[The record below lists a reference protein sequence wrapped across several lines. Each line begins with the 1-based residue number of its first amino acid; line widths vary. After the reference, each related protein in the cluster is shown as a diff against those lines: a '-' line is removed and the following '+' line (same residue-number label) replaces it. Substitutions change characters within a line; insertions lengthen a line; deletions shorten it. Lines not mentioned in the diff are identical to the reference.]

1 MLNYEIDCSVLWKE
15 PYGPM
20 LFKGI
25 LTTIHLS
32 ILSWIIALGVGI
44 LVGVFRV
51 IPNRFTRL
59 AGFCY
64 VQLFRNIPL
73 LLHLFI
79 WYFAIPLLFS
89 DNVQNW
95 LNESVADLPYW
106 TGVVALGLY
115 TASRV
120 AEQIRAGL
128 LAVSKEHY
136 EAAFS
141 IGLKTLHAYRHVFL
155 PYAFRVVLPMLT
167 AEFLTCFKNSA
178 LTMTIGVM
186 ETTGAAYHIDSLT
199 YHGLETT
206 TAASAVYIGLTACIV
221 LFMTRLEK
229 KMYVHGLIR
238 RES

>member
-1 MLNYEIDCSVLWKE
+1 MLNYDIDCSVLWRE

-32 ILSWIIALGVGI
+32 MLSWIIALVFGI
-44 LVGVFRV
+44 LIGVFRV
-51 IPNRFTRL
+51 IPNRLTRL
-59 AGFCY
+59 TGFLY

-73 LLHLFI
+73 LLQLFI
-79 WYFAIPLLFS
+79 WYFAVPLLFPA
-89 DNVQNW
+89 NAQNW
-95 LNESVADLPYW
+95 LNESIADLPYW

-128 LAVSKEHY
+128 LAVPKEHY
-136 EAAFS
+136 EAALS
-141 IGLKTLHAYRHVFL
+141 LGLKACHAYCRVFL
-155 PYAFRVVLPMLT
+155 PYAFRIILPTLT

-186 ETTGAAYHIDSLT
+186 ETTGAAYYIDSLT

-206 TAASAVYIGLTACIV
+206 TAASAVYIGLSAGIV
-221 LFMTRLEK
+221 VFMSWLERK
-229 KMYVHGLIR
+229 IQIHGLIH

>member
-1 MLNYEIDCSVLWKE
+1 MLNYEIDCSVLWRE

-32 ILSWIIALGVGI
+32 FLSWIIALVFGI
-44 LVGVFRV
+44 LMGVFRV
-51 IPNRFTRL
+51 IPNRLTRL
-59 AGFCY
+59 TGFFY
-64 VQLFRNIPL
+64 VQFFRNIPL
-73 LLHLFI
+73 LLQLFI
-79 WYFAIPLLFS
+79 WYFAVPLLFP
-89 DNVQNW
+89 DNAQNW

-128 LAVSKEHY
+128 LAVPKEQY

-141 IGLKTLHAYRHVFL
+141 IGLKAYHAYRRVFL
-155 PYAFRVVLPMLT
+155 PYALRIIMPTLT

-186 ETTGAAYHIDSLT
+186 ETTGAAYYIDSLT

-206 TAASAVYIGLTACIV
+206 TAASVVYIGLTICIV
-221 LFMTRLEK
+221 IFMSWLERK
-229 KMYVHGLIR
+229 IHIHGLIR

>member
-1 MLNYEIDCSVLWKE
+1 MLNYEIDCSVLWRE

-20 LFKGI
+20 LLKGI

-32 ILSWIIALGVGI
+32 LLSWIIALVVGI
-44 LVGVFRV
+44 LVGVFAV
-51 IPNRFTRL
+51 IPNRSTRL
-59 AGFCY
+59 ASFLY

-73 LLHLFI
+73 LLQLFI

-89 DNVQNW
+89 DNIQNW
-95 LNESVADLPYW
+95 LNEGVADLPYW

-120 AEQIRAGL
+120 AEQFRAGL
-128 LAVSKEHY
+128 LAISKEHY
-136 EAAFS
+136 EAAFA
-141 IGLKTLHAYRHVFL
+141 IGLNTYHAYRRVFL
-155 PYAFRVVLPMLT
+155 PYAFRVILPTLT

-186 ETTGAAYHIDSLT
+186 ETAGAAYHIDSLT

-206 TAASAVYIGLTACIV
+206 TAASVVYIGLTACIV
-221 LFMTRLEK
+221 FFMTWLEK
-229 KMYVHGLIR
+229 KMHIHGLIR
-238 RES
+238 REG